1 MKTTEQLEARIQ
13 ELVQQMADY
22 SRQAVEIR
30 GQDRHQSRLLMR
42 QAYEASKRCQVL
54 IAELLRNQ

>member
-1 MKTTEQLEARIQ
+1 MKTKEQLEARIQ
-13 ELVQQMADY
+13 ELGKQMADY

-30 GQDRHQSRLLMR
+30 SINRGQSRVLMR
-42 QAYEASKRCQVL
+42 QAYEAGKRSRVL

>member
-1 MKTTEQLEARIQ
+1 MKTAEQLEAQIQ
-13 ELVQQMADY
+13 ELGRQMADY

-30 GQDRHQSRLLMR
+30 RQDRQQSRLLMR

>member
-1 MKTTEQLEARIQ
+1 MKTAEQLEARIQ
-13 ELVQQMADY
+13 ELGKQMADY

-30 GQDRHQSRLLMR
+30 GQDRQQSRLLMR
-42 QAYEASKRCQVL
+42 KAYEASKHCQIL

>member
-13 ELVQQMADY
+13 ELGKQMADF
-22 SRQAVEIR
+22 SRTAVEVR
-30 GQDRHQSRLLMR
+30 PTDREQSKLLMR
-42 QAYEASKRCQVL
+42 QAYEAGKRSRVL